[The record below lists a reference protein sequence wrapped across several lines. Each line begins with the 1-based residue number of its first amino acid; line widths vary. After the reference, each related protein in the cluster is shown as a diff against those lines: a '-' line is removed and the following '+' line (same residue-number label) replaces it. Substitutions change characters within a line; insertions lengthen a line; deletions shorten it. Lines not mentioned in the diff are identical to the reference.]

1 MGTVLVGL
9 IPAPVIY
16 RSLQSDTTMKS
27 PPRNKEKKVSYS
39 FPMAIGSPLAP
50 RSPRPRIRE
59 PGSG

>member
-27 PPRNKEKKVSYS
+27 PPHNKEKVSYS